1 MTAYYSMNLI
11 STNFPALSK
20 EQTAL
25 FLHPFI
31 LTNTNTCI
39 KVLDIQILL
48 SYIYV
53 RFNGK

>member
-31 LTNTNTCI
+31 LTNTNMCI
-39 KVLDIQILL
+39 KVLDIQIHLL
-48 SYIYV
+48 YIYV